1 MASEGGESKLEPVQK
16 MPMPKN
22 MRRQCCMLG
31 MQTHPAMLRMPV
43 TTGAADRPHP
53 AAPPERAE
61 CRRRCHGRAGP
72 GRAGAL
78 LRQESPRRRLPDG
91 SLAPS
96 SFASTEFC
104 RDAGVRQDPSHAPKG
119 QQFRYAGMASSR
131 LRLSASQPRL
141 KHGISTGPRTCLLV
155 RQLTNCPGQAQQ
167 GFGGRAAAAIP
178 QPMLRFVFGQAAAQ
192 PQIGT
197 LDPIFNSLSLL
208 CAKTGS
214 AMALQ
219 RRRACTFRCSRDR

>member
-1 MASEGGESKLEPVQK
+1 
-16 MPMPKN
+16 
-22 MRRQCCMLG
+22 MLG

-53 AAPPERAE
+53 AARPERAE
-61 CRRRCHGRAGP
+61 CRSRCLGRAGP

-78 LRQESPRRRLPDG
+78 LRQESPRRRLPGG

-119 QQFRYAGMASSR
+119 QQFRYAGTASSR

-167 GFGGRAAAAIP
+167 GFGGRAAAAIL

-208 CAKTGS
+208 CPKTGS

-219 RRRACTFRCSRDR
+219 RKRACTFRCSRDR